1 MVDKGLLE
9 LRNHFHMQCIWFSF
23 SDLLQIELNNFVERW
38 NTHHIRSSKPNFL
51 AGVPDQLFNF
61 PEEYRYITYMN
72 CETCLLLAELGYLK
86 QQIDI
91 ERDKEIITFDLEDD
105 TVMSY
110 CVHIV
115 QQLNLTY
122 PLTNWTEAKHLFSVI
137 NEINE
142 SRLKFLFTKARKTL
156 KKTNKI
162 QKI

>member
-1 MVDKGLLE
+1 
-9 LRNHFHMQCIWFSF
+9 
-23 SDLLQIELNNFVERW
+23 
-38 NTHHIRSSKPNFL
+38 
-51 AGVPDQLFNF
+51 
-61 PEEYRYITYMN
+61 MN

-105 TVMSY
+105 TVISY